1 MPSFLNKTT
10 IIVAVSCLLIG
21 RYVLTPKPKVVTK
34 EVVKVVEVEKKTVD
48 TKKKKVTKE
57 TKGKDGTIVVETTE
71 TEDTRIDVDRSTKV
85 DSSKVSKSGGTAI
98 TLGLL
103 AIKDL
108 DDLARTEYG
117 AVAAVPLMGNLKVVG
132 TASTNKTVGLG
143 LAIDF

>member
-71 TEDTRIDVDRSTKV
+71 TEDTKVDVNKSTKV